1 MPSGIDFKGRVA
13 IAVFRDLRQIVIEKP
28 VQIAGLFELRDMPK
42 LVSKDPPVAQRT
54 MANQNGVA
62 QRHAGRL
69 AQIEAGPGGQAAKM
83 RAIRLRQAG
92 YAKDAHRFGSEHADL
107 HASAACQADNGLPC
121 ASTVALKLVAHT
133 SVACMARV
141 GWIGFRFSGLDFIAF
156 L

>member
-1 MPSGIDFKGRVA
+1 MVKAYHHASTGASSLAGGLELCNVSHFMPQNRSISKGTV
-13 IAVFRDLRQIVIEKP
+13 
-28 VQIAGLFELRDMPK
+28 
-42 LVSKDPPVAQRT
+42 
-54 MANQNGVA
+54 ANQNGVA

-69 AQIEAGPGGQAAKM
+69 AQIEAGLGGQAAKM

-121 ASTVALKLVAHT
+121 ASTVALKLVAHA